1 MVVIIPS
8 GKVELA
14 PKITYC
20 GQVKD
25 GENEER
31 QSLNEIIIFVRIVV
45 SEVAT
50 VKLSFWFLIILKVL
64 LNILN

>member
-1 MVVIIPS
+1 VAVIIPS

-25 GENEER
+25 GENGER